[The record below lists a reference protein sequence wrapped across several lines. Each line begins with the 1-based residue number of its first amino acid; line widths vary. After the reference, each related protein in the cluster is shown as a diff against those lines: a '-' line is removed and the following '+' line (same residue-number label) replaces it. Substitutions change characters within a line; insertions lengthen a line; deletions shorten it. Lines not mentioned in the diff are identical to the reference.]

1 MGSCSMK
8 LKSKAKAKS
17 KAKSKAK
24 VKGGSMLGRFAVP
37 AGLLVLQKMMHR
49 RTKNSKPKR
58 KSMRKSV
65 RKSMRK
71 RK

>member
-1 MGSCSMK
+1 MASCSMK
-8 LKSKAKAKS
+8 LKSKA
-17 KAKSKAK
+17 KAK

-49 RTKNSKPKR
+49 RTKKSKPKR

-65 RKSMRK
+65 RKPMRK
-71 RK
+71 LK